1 MKDSHR
7 SLTPR
12 KYIVAHLG
20 LNVLLPGVGLPP
32 RLAYQ
37 ACQGTLPQIT
47 GVPRVS
53 ALVATGLTFSGV
65 EEVSSR
71 CTLSDKMAWLAR
83 SPARFGSDVPP
94 GPLRS
99 WGDAIPPD
107 PRGPPRPLRRLRI
120 VGLRSLVTH
129 VQSISL

>member
-1 MKDSHR
+1 MAKIGHAARKALPSESFGKVQATTLSVCSWAWILFHIGMKASHR

-12 KYIVAHLG
+12 KYIDANLG

-53 ALVATGLTFSGV
+53 ALVATGLTVSGV

-71 CTLSDKMAWLAR
+71 STLSDRMAWLAR
-83 SPARFGSDVPP
+83 SPARLGSDWV
-94 GPLRS
+94 S
-99 WGDAIPPD
+99 
-107 PRGPPRPLRRLRI
+107 
-120 VGLRSLVTH
+120 
-129 VQSISL
+129 